1 VPYRRVKI
9 VDLVAQ
15 SSLDGLVEAS
25 PDVERDVDLV
35 KDLPDSARAG
45 TRLGEVVVKVD
56 GKKVGEIRLLAMK
69 GYEKASLGQR
79 VWYTVE
85 GIFE

>member
-1 VPYRRVKI
+1 VPYRREKI

-35 KDLPDSARAG
+35 KDLPNSARAG
-45 TRLGEVVVKVD
+45 TSSVR
-56 GKKVGEIRLLAMK
+56 
-69 GYEKASLGQR
+69 SS
-79 VWYTVE
+79 
-85 GIFE
+85 